1 MCGAHLRIFWNII
14 EVNLNGKYI
23 KWEYIK
29 WEYIK
34 WEYNIL
40 NGNISNG
47 NILNGNIS
55 NGNISNGNISNGN
68 ISNENISNANILN
81 ANISNTNIM
90 CKYNIRNGIGYKF
103 LYDKILIKIYD
114 ITGKIRRNF
123 NNWRTGAKRRLR
135 GTCPESGGAGGE
147 KRAS

>member
-1 MCGAHLRIFWNII
+1 MVNIS
-14 EVNLNGKYI
+14 
-23 KWEYIK
+23 
-29 WEYIK
+29 
-34 WEYNIL
+34 

-47 NILNGNIS
+47 NILNGNILNGNISNENIS
-55 NGNISNGNISNGN
+55 NGNISNGNISNGNILNGN

-135 GTCPESGGAGGE
+135 GTCPERGGAGGE